1 MRILLTIYSFHFPR
15 YLVVFGQGLALRGPP
30 GSMIKAINAF
40 IYYQHHILFSF
51 TMNIVFLGLS
61 TIFQYYVFMT
71 LLGAH
76 ICCVIT
82 IIGMLIWHKYC
93 LKVFN
98 RFKFANESI
107 DWTKRDDDI
116 HEQRNSQGEID
127 DDPTHRYEKNSTQL
141 INEAHAKKSDASWRK
156 KVFSKLLF
164 SNGGARKKNDPEPEM
179 DYSTNPMS
187 GSSIHDIHQ
196 SSTNPVFRRSSNTRP
211 EDANFDNILFHGTL
225 DVRTLNT
232 ATNPTSNWM
241 RKYIIILS
249 NGTFMTYNS
258 RSDYENNHMNSLC
271 KTIKPFDV
279 PTQTKIPYT
288 TPSEDRRE
296 ALNIIIMSTDK
307 KSSFNGLEFRFFTVD
322 DSETCFKIIS
332 KLHDVVEE
340 YDEDSS
346 RTVLSD
352 NSMV

>member
-1 MRILLTIYSFHFPR
+1 M
-15 YLVVFGQGLALRGPP
+15 VFGQGLALRGPP

-82 IIGMLIWHKYC
+82 ILGMLVWHKYC

-107 DWTKRDDDI
+107 NWTKRDDDI
-116 HEQRNSQGEID
+116 NEQRNSQGEID
-127 DDPTHRYEKNSTQL
+127 DDPTHRYEKNSTRL
-141 INEAHAKKSDASWRK
+141 IEETRGNTKKSDVSWRK

-164 SNGGARKKNDPEPEM
+164 SNATGNNKKDDPEPDV
-179 DYSTNPMS
+179 DYNTNPMS
-187 GSSIHDIHQ
+187 SSSGSDIHQ
-196 SSTNPVFRRSSNTRP
+196 HSTNPVFRRSSNTRP

-225 DVRTLNT
+225 DTRTLNT

-241 RKYIIILS
+241 RKYIIILA
-249 NGTFMTYNS
+249 NGALMTYNS

-271 KTIKPFDV
+271 KAIKPFDI
-279 PTQTKIPYT
+279 PTQSKIPYT
-288 TPSEDRRE
+288 SPSDDRRE

-307 KSSFNGLEFRFFTVD
+307 KSSFNGIEFRFFTVD
-322 DSETCFKIIS
+322 DSNTCFKIIS
-332 KLHDVVEE
+332 NLHDIVEDLDLDG
-340 YDEDSS
+340 DEDAP
-346 RTVLSD
+346 RTMLSD
-352 NSMV
+352 NSIV